1 MHTSNNLEM
10 QMARL
15 WPPLNQGNWKQNQ
28 VIKETAWSSAPKN
41 HTASLQ
47 RVGACRSAKEK
58 KYLCSPFI
66 FAGPRFADMFVRR
79 ANFTAG
85 SFRLPGGP
93 EHIGDTQ
100 SCSFQKSL
108 RPKSLEVSTDK
119 IITGVQRFCLGI
131 PEMRTEKNKFLNQI
145 SFWLGNLMHSQ
156 RNLREGVDRN
166 SNATGKF
173 CHFKKTCW
181 IWKEKTPKVGIS
193 LEMTNSNCLLG
204 HSLTILFQQHHFDS
218 F

>member
-15 WPPLNQGNWKQNQ
+15 WPPLNQGNRKQNQ

-41 HTASLQ
+41 HTASLHGV
-47 RVGACRSAKEK
+47 RACRSAKEK

-79 ANFTAG
+79 ANFPAG
-85 SFRLPGGP
+85 SFRFSGGP
-93 EHIGDTQ
+93 DHIGDTQ
-100 SCSFQKSL
+100 SYAFQKSL
-108 RPKSLEVSTDK
+108 RPKSLKVSTGK
-119 IITGVQRFCLGI
+119 IITGIQRFCLGT
-131 PEMRTEKNKFLNQI
+131 PEMRTENKFLNQI
-145 SFWLGNLMHSQ
+145 CFWLGNVVHSQ

-173 CHFKKTCW
+173 CHFKKHAEYGR
-181 IWKEKTPKVGIS
+181 KKP
-193 LEMTNSNCLLG
+193 
-204 HSLTILFQQHHFDS
+204 QR
-218 F
+218 